1 VRDYDDLLMVDIRFL
16 RFASRGRTTGAV
28 LDNLPRFFLPMG
40 FRGLNLLR
48 AAADA
53 FWMLEQTWVKVVSF
67 AELEDAQMKLFLM
80 AFAAALVSSTFALA
94 DTPVTPAEAEKIKAA
109 LQVLG
114 CTGGKMEKETEASGY
129 FEVDDAKCKDGQYD
143 IKLDKD
149 FKLIA
154 MTRD

>member
-1 VRDYDDLLMVDIRFL
+1 LFDFRLLQQYRRKADIR
-16 RFASRGRTTGAV
+16 RKAV
-28 LDNLPRFFLPMG
+28 QLSAA
-40 FRGLNLLR
+40 FRHPQDTAHFEAGS
-48 AAADA
+48 DA
-53 FWMLEQTWVKVVSF
+53 FRLLEQTWVKLVSF
-67 AELEDAQMKLFLM
+67 AELENAEMKPFLM

-94 DTPVTPAEAEKIKAA
+94 EHPSDTGRGRED
-109 LQVLG
+109 QGCLG
-114 CTGGKMEKETEASGY
+114 SPWLHGRQDGKETEASGY